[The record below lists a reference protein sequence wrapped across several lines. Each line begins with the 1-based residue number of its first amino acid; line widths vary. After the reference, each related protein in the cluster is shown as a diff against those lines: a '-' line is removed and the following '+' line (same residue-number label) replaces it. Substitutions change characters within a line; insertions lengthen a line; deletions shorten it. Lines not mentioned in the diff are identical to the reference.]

1 LTQAAL
7 ELDRAHAERF
17 PAGAV
22 TEQRIDTLVQK
33 RFSHEQASR
42 TLNAHRV
49 VASSEVP
56 IGRKRSRRKQ
66 CQLKYSEILAIL
78 HSALIDKL
86 SHKDVADLYGV
97 KPQLVSSLL
106 CKSKRNAGYLDSLK
120 AKELA
125 KAENFGRVQEQ
136 VQHHLNTRK
145 YILSSPA
152 LTESV
157 NAKYAVNLSK
167 AFVKAAMK
175 DLGLKYKA
183 VNFVQP
189 QANSERCLVLRQQ
202 YAVVMLGLLQ

>member
-7 ELDRAHAERF
+7 ELDRAFADRF
-17 PAGAV
+17 PEGAV

-42 TLNAHRV
+42 TLSAHKF
-49 VASSEVP
+49 VANSEVP
-56 IGRKRSRRKQ
+56 IGSKRSRRKQ
-66 CQLKYSEILAIL
+66 HQLNYSEILGIL

-86 SHKDVADLYGV
+86 SYKDVGDLFGV
-97 KPQLVSSLL
+97 KYQLVSSLV
-106 CKSKRNAGYLDSLK
+106 CKSKKNAGYLESLK

-125 KAENFGRVQEQ
+125 KAENFGLVQEQ
-136 VQHHLNTRK
+136 IKHHLNTRK

-167 AFVKAAMK
+167 TFVKATMK

-183 VNFVQP
+183 VNFVQT